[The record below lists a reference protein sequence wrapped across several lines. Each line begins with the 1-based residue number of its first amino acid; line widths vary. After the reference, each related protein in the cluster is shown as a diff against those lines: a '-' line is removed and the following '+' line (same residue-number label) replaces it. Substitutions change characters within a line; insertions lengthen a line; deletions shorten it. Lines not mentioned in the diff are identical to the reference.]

1 MTIDDKC
8 AGNQNV
14 ENRENEDSKL
24 VQKMTNR
31 LFFAIF
37 VVVVNIIPVDRN
49 LCKDEDNL
57 KHTEANNSLC
67 HSTHGIFGM
76 DVLVPEPSVYTAH
89 KENVK
94 TYKDEQQ
101 AL

>member
-1 MTIDDKC
+1 MTIDNER

-14 ENRENEDSKL
+14 KNREDEDSKL
-24 VQKMTNR
+24 VQQMTNF
-31 LFFAIF
+31 LFFAIS
-37 VVVVNIIPVDRN
+37 VVVVNIIPVDRIM
-49 LCKDEDNL
+49 CKDEDNL
-57 KHTEANNSLC
+57 KHTEANNSFC

-76 DVLVPEPSVYTAH
+76 KVLVTEPSVYAAH
-89 KENVK
+89 KKNVK